1 LCCDNDEGVFRR
13 YTEGYSDEYMR
24 RHGMQAIETLK
35 AEHDAVLAVL
45 DTLERGV
52 GAAAGGN
59 PVPAVIFADIQEF
72 FAIFVERCHTS
83 KEEAEVF
90 SRLDTDRDAA
100 VVADLERE
108 HRLGRD
114 FAAAYAAAVR
124 EYVPGD
130 LASAKRLEG
139 AARQYAA
146 RLRAHIEHETRDLFP
161 VIERVLAAQDSQ
173 LVDAFDRIEA
183 EQIGDG
189 THERLHG
196 MLDTLPARLA
206 PWLEAPGTQR

>member
-1 LCCDNDEGVFRR
+1 
-13 YTEGYSDEYMR
+13 
-24 RHGMQAIETLK
+24 MQAIETLK

-45 DTLERGV
+45 DDLDWGV
-52 GAAAGGN
+52 SAAAGGS
-59 PVPAVIFADIQEF
+59 PVPADIFADIQDF

-90 SRLDTDRDAA
+90 SRLAGDRDAA
-100 VVADLERE
+100 VVADLEQE

-124 EYVPGD
+124 AYVPGD
-130 LASAKRLEG
+130 ITSAKRLEE
-139 AARQYAA
+139 AAQQYAA
-146 RLRAHIEHETRDLFP
+146 RLRAHIEHENRDLFP
-161 VIERVLAAQDSQ
+161 LIERDLAAEDAQ
-173 LVDAFDRIEA
+173 LVSAFDRIEA
-183 EQIGDG
+183 EQIGAG

-206 PWLEAPGTQR
+206 PWLEAPVTQR

>member
-1 LCCDNDEGVFRR
+1 
-13 YTEGYSDEYMR
+13 
-24 RHGMQAIETLK
+24 MQAVETLK
-35 AEHDAVLAVL
+35 AEHDAVLVVL

-59 PVPAVIFADIQEF
+59 PVPADIFADIQEF

-83 KEEAEVF
+83 KEEADVF
-90 SRLDTDRDAA
+90 SRLDTARDAA

-124 EYVPGD
+124 TYVPGD
-130 LASAKRLEG
+130 IASARRLAE
-139 AARQYAA
+139 AAQQYAA
-146 RLRAHIEHETRDLFP
+146 RLRAHIEHETRELFP
-161 VIERVLAAQDSQ
+161 VIERELAAEDAR
-173 LVDAFDRIEA
+173 LVNAFDRIEA
-183 EQIGDG
+183 EQIGAG

-196 MLDTLPARLA
+196 MIDTLPGRLA
-206 PWLEAPGTQR
+206 PWLEVPVTAR